1 MTAFALHPRLAADTV
16 PIGDL
21 PLCSVLLTDDSRY
34 PWLILVPRRPNLR
47 EIVDLAAEERAVL
60 VEEIAAAS
68 QALRG
73 VTGAEKLNVA
83 AIGNVVA
90 QLHVHVVARFAADA
104 AWPEPVWGRG
114 AAVRYGAG
122 AARERA
128 RRIAV
133 ELGLV
138 RRNGID

>member
-1 MTAFALHPRLAADTV
+1 MTAFTLHPRLAADTIA
-16 PIGDL
+16 IGDL

-34 PWLILVPRRPNLR
+34 PWLVLVPRRLGAR
-47 EIVDLAAEERAVL
+47 EIVDLSAEDRAVL
-60 VEEIAAAS
+60 IEEIAAAS
-68 QALRG
+68 RALRA

-90 QLHVHVVARFAADA
+90 QLHVHIVARFAADA

-114 AAVRYGAG
+114 SAVRYGAG

-128 RRIAV
+128 RRIAA

>member
-1 MTAFALHPRLAADTV
+1 MTAFTLHPRLAADTIA
-16 PIGDL
+16 IGDL

-34 PWLILVPRRPNLR
+34 PWLVLVPRRLGAR
-47 EIVDLAAEERAVL
+47 EIVDLSAEDRAVL
-60 VEEIAAAS
+60 IEEIAAAS
-68 QALRG
+68 RALRA

-90 QLHVHVVARFAADA
+90 QLHVHIVARFAADA

-114 AAVRYGAG
+114 AALRYGAG

-128 RRIAV
+128 RRIAT

-138 RRNGID
+138 QRNGID

>member
-1 MTAFALHPRLAADTV
+1 MPHFALHPRLASDTV
-16 PIGDL
+16 AVGNL

-34 PWLILVPRRPNLR
+34 PWLVLVPRRPELR

-60 VEEIAAAS
+60 IEEIAAAS
-68 QALRG
+68 RALRT

-104 AWPEPVWGRG
+104 AWPEPVWARG

-128 RRIAV
+128 RRIAA

>member
-1 MTAFALHPRLAADTV
+1 MTAFTLHPRLAADTIA
-16 PIGDL
+16 IGDL

-34 PWLILVPRRPNLR
+34 PWLVLVPRRLGAR
-47 EIVDLAAEERAVL
+47 EIVDLSAEDRAVL
-60 VEEIAAAS
+60 IEEIAAAS
-68 QALRG
+68 RALRA

-90 QLHVHVVARFAADA
+90 QLHVHIVARFAADA

-114 AAVRYGAG
+114 AALRYGAG

-128 RRIAV
+128 RRIAT

-138 RRNGID
+138 QLNGID

>member
-1 MTAFALHPRLAADTV
+1 MPHFALHSRLAADTI

-21 PLCSVLLTDDSRY
+21 PLCSVLLIDDSRY
-34 PWLILVPRRPNLR
+34 PWLILVPRRPDLR
-47 EIVDLAAEERAVL
+47 EIVDLAAEDRAAL
-60 VEEIAAAS
+60 IEEVAAAS
-68 QALRG
+68 RALRA

-90 QLHVHVVARFAADA
+90 QLHVHVVARFKADA

-114 AAVRYGAG
+114 SAVRYGAG
-122 AARERA
+122 AARETA
-128 RRIAV
+128 RRIAA

-138 RRNGID
+138 RRDGIG

>member
-1 MTAFALHPRLAADTV
+1 MTDFALHPRLAADTV
-16 PIGDL
+16 PVGEL

-34 PWLILVPRRPNLR
+34 PWLILVPRRAGLR
-47 EIVDLAAEERAVL
+47 EIVDLPPQDRAVL

-68 QALRG
+68 RALRA
-73 VTGAEKLNVA
+73 VTGSEKLNVA

-114 AAVRYGAG
+114 SAVRYGAG

-128 RRIAV
+128 RRIAA
-133 ELGLV
+133 ELGLL